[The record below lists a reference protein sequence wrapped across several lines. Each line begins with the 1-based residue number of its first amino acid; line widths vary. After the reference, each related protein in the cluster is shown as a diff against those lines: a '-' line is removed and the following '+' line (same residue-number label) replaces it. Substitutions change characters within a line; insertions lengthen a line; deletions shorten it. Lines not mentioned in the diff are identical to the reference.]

1 MHVQQIERHRAGR
14 TGWLRAAVLGAN
26 DGLLSI
32 ASLVLG
38 VAAAH
43 GNRSSV
49 LIAGFAALVAG
60 AMSMAAG
67 EYVSVHSQKDTEDAD
82 LALERTEL
90 RTNDKGEHEEL
101 ADIYV
106 GRGLDRALAK
116 KVADQLMAHDAL
128 GAHARD
134 ELGITPNSGSSSDPG
149 GAGVSRQ
156 FHSRGGHAPGRGGP
170 GSASERPLRR
180 PGIVTRRARGSGSAG
195 GADGRGADGAR
206 RLAGHLLGH
215 LGDGRHGG
223 RRRIVRNDCLRSI
236 EANCAPPL
244 ASLERIRVQASRCEP
259 RRPWRSSA
267 SESDQSEARTPRSD
281 RPEGYFMRLPRK

>member
-1 MHVQQIERHRAGR
+1 M
-14 TGWLRAAVLGAN
+14 LGAN
-26 DGLLSI
+26 DGLLST

-43 GNRSSV
+43 GSRSNV

-101 ADIYV
+101 AEIYV

-134 ELGITPNSGSSSDPG
+134 ELGITPTLEARPIQAALASAASFIFGAAMPLIVAAVVPQASVLYAVPASSLVVLAALGALAARTG
-149 GAGVSRQ
+149 GARM
-156 FHSRGGHAPGRGGP
+156 APG
-170 GSASERPLRR
+170 ALR
-180 PGIVTRRARGSGSAG
+180 VTFWGALAMGVTAG
-195 GADGRGADGAR
+195 AGALFGA
-206 RLAGHLLGH
+206 
-215 LGDGRHGG
+215 
-223 RRRIVRNDCLRSI
+223 V
-236 EANCAPPL
+236 
-244 ASLERIRVQASRCEP
+244 V
-259 RRPWRSSA
+259 
-267 SESDQSEARTPRSD
+267 
-281 RPEGYFMRLPRK
+281 